1 MSEPHFF
8 IGWEGRTGPALGWF
22 LRGLTGVALAALL
35 GLALLLGASGADPA
49 PAGFGG
55 PPRDGL
61 AEGPQHLEG
70 VLTLLPYPVLH
81 LPDGPSVLLAGDGK
95 RGAPAETAALQG
107 QRVVAE
113 GLLLRR
119 GGIAMLVLDQPPELL
134 GPGAPPVPEALGRW
148 RITGEVC
155 DGKCAAGA
163 MLPGT
168 GLAHRACASLC
179 VEGGL
184 PAILVATRAVAG
196 SEFLLLAAPDGR
208 AADWGGQLGLRVAL
222 EGEVQRLGTLLLFNA
237 MPVP

>member
-8 IGWEGRTGPALGWF
+8 IGWAGHTGPVLGRF
-22 LRGLTGVALAALL
+22 LRRLTGAVLAAML
-35 GLALLLGASGADPA
+35 GLAPLLAANGGDPA
-49 PAGFGG
+49 PPGFGG
-55 PPRDGL
+55 AARDAL
-61 AEGPQHLEG
+61 AEGPQRLEG

-81 LPDGPSVLLAGDGK
+81 LPGGPSVLLAGDGK
-95 RGAPAETAALQG
+95 RGAPAEVSALAG

-119 GGIAMLVLDQPPELL
+119 GGIAMLVLDRSLVPL
-134 GPGAPPVPEALGRW
+134 GPGTPPLPEALGRW
-148 RITGEVC
+148 RVTGEIC

-184 PAILVATRAVAG
+184 PAIMVATRAVAG
-196 SEFLLLAAPDGR
+196 SEFLLLAGPDGD
-208 AADWGGQLGLRVAL
+208 ATDWFRHIGLRVAL
-222 EGEVQRLGTLLLFNA
+222 EGEVRRLGTILLFNA
-237 MPVP
+237 VPAP